1 MQYWD
6 CVNKRM
12 SGEYTGI
19 QCFVH
24 ASLIKNHLET
34 QWNLRKWDGDQL
46 TWICDAL
53 NVKYEPLNPNYF
65 INDRVVYMNHLQNF
79 YYLGKKMDEYT
90 LYKAYEEGHYI
101 HEIGLCKVVNYISG
115 QLISWSPNRSFSED
129 EFNEVLKLFI
139 VCKWK
144 RKRSLPLLTKKVTQF
159 AMIN

>member
-34 QWNLRKWDGDQL
+34 QWNLIKWDGDQL

>member
-1 MQYWD
+1 MTNTKLFVECFNFHEYFMQYWD

-46 TWICDAL
+46 KWICDAL

-65 INDRVVYMNHLQNF
+65 INDRVY
-79 YYLGKKMDEYT
+79 
-90 LYKAYEEGHYI
+90 
-101 HEIGLCKVVNYISG
+101 
-115 QLISWSPNRSFSED
+115 R
-129 EFNEVLKLFI
+129 
-139 VCKWK
+139 
-144 RKRSLPLLTKKVTQF
+144 
-159 AMIN
+159 